1 MVPAVSQCCPLWR
14 GAASHSLLR
23 EVVRVGDFLGI
34 KVVVISQKTWEE
46 SHIIVKSLIGTKVLL
61 DISYE

>member
-1 MVPAVSQCCPLWR
+1 MLPSLE
-14 GAASHSLLR
+14 ASR

-34 KVVVISQKTWEE
+34 KVVEISQKTWEE
-46 SHIIVKSLIGTKVLL
+46 SHVIMKSLTRTKVLL